1 MSKIGI
7 LHPGEMGIS
16 IAAAA
21 INNDHEVYWASEGRS
36 DRTRARAEKHS
47 LNEVESLRE
56 LCQTC
61 EIILSVCPPHA
72 AEVVAQSVKET
83 GFQGLYLDANAIS
96 PGRSRQIGQQME
108 SSGIYFVDGGIIGGP
123 AWTPKEA
130 WLYLSGKYANDIA
143 SCFSNGPLETK
154 IIGTE
159 IGKASALK
167 VCYAAY
173 SKGTTALLAAI
184 LATAETLGVREN
196 LYEQWDIAEE
206 GFSARVNQRVR
217 RVAAKAWRFEGE
229 MKEIAATFREVSL
242 PGKFHEASAEVYGR
256 MARFKDAIETPP
268 IDEVITSL
276 LTK

>member
-1 MSKIGI
+1 
-7 LHPGEMGIS
+7 
-16 IAAAA
+16 
-21 INNDHEVYWASEGRS
+21 
-36 DRTRARAEKHS
+36 
-47 LNEVESLRE
+47 
-56 LCQTC
+56 
-61 EIILSVCPPHA
+61 
-72 AEVVAQSVKET
+72 
-83 GFQGLYLDANAIS
+83 
-96 PGRSRQIGQQME
+96 
-108 SSGIYFVDGGIIGGP
+108 
-123 AWTPKEA
+123 
-130 WLYLSGKYANDIA
+130 
-143 SCFSNGPLETK
+143 
-154 IIGTE
+154 
-159 IGKASALK
+159 LK

-268 IDEVITSL
+268 IDEVIKSL